1 MCSCYFKIQCLQCN
15 HEILTKDD
23 CHLTGGKIKK
33 NTLEADRCYIRIN
46 PITRLLEKGCYYEN
60 KGKKK

>member
-33 NTLEADRCYIRIN
+33 KTFKVDR
-46 PITRLLEKGCYYEN
+46 
-60 KGKKK
+60 